1 MMPVHLVFIQQS
13 IRKFVG
19 YLINAEE
26 NVLESYVSSELV
38 SLVHLCKFILLR
50 LNKIQFAHN
59 SPLALMNLLLLQ
71 YISIFL
77 FPISIFCIRA

>member
-26 NVLESYVSSELV
+26 NVLESYVSLEV
-38 SLVHLCKFILLR
+38 SVFS
-50 LNKIQFAHN
+50 
-59 SPLALMNLLLLQ
+59 SPL
-71 YISIFL
+71 
-77 FPISIFCIRA
+77 